1 MTSFHKASQFSFQK
15 KENPF
20 FKMYFYSRGSGSITH
35 GAQIEG
41 RRIKQINFGGDVLF
55 GGRELHEEQE
65 NKLGTESEFGLAQVS
80 EVAFTKSSEGGFSQ
94 SSEVGFARSGESEFA
109 DWKTSDF
116 GACSRSCGGG
126 IQTRHV
132 FCKQVG

>member
-1 MTSFHKASQFSFQK
+1 MA
-15 KENPF
+15 
-20 FKMYFYSRGSGSITH
+20 H

-55 GGRELHEEQE
+55 EGRELHEQQE
-65 NKLGTESEFGLAQVS
+65 NKLETESEFGFAQIS
-80 EVAFTKSSEGGFSQ
+80 EVAFTKSSEGGFSHR
-94 SSEVGFARSGESEFA
+94 SEVGFARSGESEFA
-109 DWKTSDF
+109 DWKTSEF

>member
-1 MTSFHKASQFSFQK
+1 MA
-15 KENPF
+15 
-20 FKMYFYSRGSGSITH
+20 H

-41 RRIKQINFGGDVLF
+41 RRIKQIDFGGDILF

-65 NKLGTESEFGLAQVS
+65 NKLGTESEFGFAQIS
-80 EVAFTKSSEGGFSQ
+80 EVAEI
-94 SSEVGFARSGESEFA
+94 GFARSSESEFA
-109 DWKTSDF
+109 DWKTSEF

-132 FCKQVG
+132 FCKKVG